1 MTDQFRYRRKHAAA
15 RQLRFHARVQRSYG
29 GTNEIMKEVTA
40 RSLGLRKHLSQRA
53 LWATLVLQDAC
64 LILA

>member
-1 MTDQFRYRRKHAAA
+1 
-15 RQLRFHARVQRSYG
+15 VQRSYG

-40 RSLGLRKHLSQRA
+40 RSLGLRKQLSQRA